1 MRSNMENHN
10 DTPIDLF
17 FIWLGTILGHFT
29 LSDAVLWITLVYTIF
44 RLYVLIRNEILK
56 KD

>member
-1 MRSNMENHN
+1 MENHN

-17 FIWLGTILGHFT
+17 FIWLGTILGHIT

-44 RLYVLIRNEILK
+44 RLYVLIRNEIVK